1 MGHSLPVPGYSRS
14 MWPFFEGYADYC
26 ILRFCFTVKANIYG
40 CGLYYF
46 PPFFL
51 LDANTVVCSISMTAK
66 HSHRYKF
73 ENNSFSLCYFF
84 SLYSVFSIS
93 RFYFFQILLHSL
105 CFHCFSLIFLSCFF
119 FSLSFWISSKGEVSR
134 NNICL
139 KVNL

>member
-93 RFYFFQILLHSL
+93 RFSI
-105 CFHCFSLIFLSCFF
+105 FSRFF
-119 FSLSFWISSKGEVSR
+119 FIVCVSIVFLLFSSLAFSSLYLFGYPLREKLVET
-134 NNICL
+134 IYA
-139 KVNL
+139 